1 MYNFLTKQFKRVDF
15 ISSEV
20 GFEVEDSKIYKTFQ
34 GAFIS
39 TTILVSCVILTFL
52 FGRDVYERKL
62 PIVSKSSNYLPESKI
77 SLKDYSIFFLLSD
90 TKGNFLAN
98 YEQYFTPTIFKIN
111 RTNSKTD
118 YANYPSNYK
127 IVKCNSTH
135 LASYEGKVPKSEI
148 DSYISLPTFCLNL
161 DDYAEVKNSYAFAN
175 SSYVN
180 VGFTQCNNSNPNANC
195 AKDFEERVR
204 EVYVRMF
211 FLNNYIDSTDYRNP
225 VKYFIDVKTQQVSK
239 GQLKRN
245 YFRFINDKYVT
256 DNGWLIQN
264 INTYNYISLKDISL
278 EINSV
283 ADFAPLDLYWITIE
297 SPQLRNYYFRRYMKL
312 QDLFA
317 SIGGI
322 INAFIIS
329 SKVIFYHY
337 MRKRYLYDVG
347 CFLLDKENE
356 HEKHQI
362 NIDSP
367 TTIESFQTLV
377 KGSTKSTSLKN
388 LDRIIKKLD
397 IDKDITM
404 QQTGLYEKEKDKDR
418 CYKDVEFENPPMKIR
433 FKSECNINLNK
444 FSKNKQII
452 TDLPI
457 LYQVSE
463 QNIEFLKSD
472 KDKEREREK
481 YSTSSKDCVHSQA
494 ISEVYEKF
502 KRLRYIDFLKKDLNI
517 GNKEKAKVIDEVFKV
532 SKYHLNFFSK
542 LKGERFKKVK
552 I

>member
-1 MYNFLTKQFKRVDF
+1 MFSFAKKYFKRVDF

-20 GFEVEDSKIYKTFQ
+20 GFELDDSKIYKTFQ

-39 TTILVSCVILTFL
+39 ISILISCVILGFL
-52 FGRDVYERKL
+52 FGRDLYERKL
-62 PIVSKSSNYLPESKI
+62 PIVSRSNNYLQDSVI
-77 SLKDYSIFFLLSD
+77 SLKKYSLFFLLSD
-90 TKGNFLAN
+90 TKGNFLSN
-98 YEQYFTPTIFKIN
+98 YDQYFSPTIFKIN

-135 LASYEGKVPKSEI
+135 FSSYEGKVSQKEI
-148 DSYISLPTFCLNL
+148 ESYVNLPTFCLDL
-161 DDYAEVKNSYAFAN
+161 DDYAEVKNSYAFSN

-180 VGFTQCNNSNPNANC
+180 VGFTQCNISNPNVIC
-195 AKDFEERVR
+195 AKDFEERMR

-211 FLNNYIDSTDYRNP
+211 YLNNYIDSTDYHNP
-225 VKYFIDVKTQQVSK
+225 VKYYIDVKTQQVSR

-256 DNGWLIQN
+256 DNGWLIQS
-264 INTYNYISLKDISL
+264 ISTYDYVSLKDVSL
-278 EINSV
+278 EINSI

-322 INAFIIS
+322 INAFIIF
-329 SKVIFYHY
+329 SKIVFYHY
-337 MRKRYLYDVG
+337 MRKRYLYDIS
-347 CFLLDKENE
+347 CYLLDKENE
-356 HEKHQI
+356 HERHQI

-367 TTIESFQTLV
+367 ITVESFQSLI
-377 KGSTKSTSLKN
+377 KSSQKTSSLKN

-397 IDKDITM
+397 IDKDISA
-404 QQTGLYEKEKDKDR
+404 QQTGLYYNEKDR
-418 CYKDVEFENPPMKIR
+418 VYKDAIFDNPPMKLR
-433 FKSECNINLNK
+433 FKSECNINSNK
-444 FSKNKQII
+444 LTNINKAVNEM
-452 TDLPI
+452 PI

-472 KDKEREREK
+472 KDKERGK
-481 YSTSSKDCVHSQA
+481 IDKSSNSTKNCVHVET
-494 ISEVYEKF
+494 ISEVYDKF
-502 KRLRYIDFLKKDLNI
+502 KKLRYLDFLKKDLNF
-517 GNKEKAKVIDEVFKV
+517 GDRNKAKIIEEVLKV

-542 LKGERFKKVK
+542 LKR
-552 I
+552 